1 MQKKLTRWR
10 RLLQAFDTVPRV
22 GDGCY
27 LAFAQAAWPEA
38 STAVTAAR
46 RAGYRRTA
54 GALLAKMEREGLVRG
69 GLDGFVLTDAGRA
82 ARAALPMSTQ
92 GGATAPRSKNE

>member
-1 MQKKLTRWR
+1 MIEQRVDGWHN
-10 RLLQAFDTVPRV
+10 LLLAFDTVPVV

-38 STAVTAAR
+38 NTAATAAR

-54 GALLAKMEREGLVRG
+54 GCLLAKMSRAGLVRNG
-69 GLDGFVLTDAGRA
+69 RDGYELTEAGKA
-82 ARAALPMSTQ
+82 ARRAI
-92 GGATAPRSKNE
+92 KED